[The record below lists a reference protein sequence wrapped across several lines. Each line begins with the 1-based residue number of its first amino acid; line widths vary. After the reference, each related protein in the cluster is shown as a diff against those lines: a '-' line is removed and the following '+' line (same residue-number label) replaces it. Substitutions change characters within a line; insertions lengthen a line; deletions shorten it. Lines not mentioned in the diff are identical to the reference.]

1 MSDLFSLYE
10 DNLNQVMNQLR
21 IITSTFSTL
30 SRDKAESA
38 ITNGASLIKEG
49 EKILRQMELEISSN
63 NTLTGMNALTAKV
76 KNYKN
81 EFQNLKYTFEKI
93 QTNYI
98 SKKAENAI
106 FLGTEDNT
114 EHKVNQNIEL
124 IENEENNNSKEHEE
138 KVEVRDIF
146 DAKGEGH
153 LGETIPDEALQLA
166 YETIGDDSNEELLVK
181 YKEYID
187 KFLEDIQ
194 ELLTNKMEDLIDQ
207 YNDAFKPADYK
218 ININN

>member
-76 KNYKN
+76 KNYNN
-81 EFQNLKYTFEKI
+81 EFQNLKFTFEKI

-114 EHKVNQNIEL
+114 EHKANQNIEL
-124 IENEENNNSKEHEE
+124 IENEENNNSKDHEE

-146 DAKGEGH
+146 DAKGDGH
-153 LGETIPDEALQLA
+153 LDETIPDENDLNVKIEKKGRKTIIIATVTIITLLLLA
-166 YETIGDDSNEELLVK
+166 IIVLSIYISKKKDKEE
-181 YKEYID
+181 E
-187 KFLEDIQ
+187 
-194 ELLTNKMEDLIDQ
+194 N
-207 YNDAFKPADYK
+207 
-218 ININN
+218 